1 MSDTPQ
7 QEEQQDVPAARH
19 DDPQARQ
26 MPKAPED
33 RGGESVAGAAGPDD
47 DAPVDE
53 GTATAPKA
61 REFPRPADCSLNLG
75 VIGNCAFSALIDGRA
90 RVVWCCLP
98 RFDGDPVFNALLHP
112 GEGAAAW
119 GFEIEDF
126 AHAKQW
132 YEPNTAVLRTQLF
145 DSAGQGIEITDFAP
159 RFYSRARYFRPLM
172 LVRRVRPIAGAPRM
186 RVALDPRFQ
195 WGAQEPVEVT
205 RGSNHIRYVG
215 PDVTLRL
222 NTDASI
228 SHILSRQP
236 FVVSREYNFMFGVD
250 ETLLDGIADT
260 ARRFEQETIA
270 YWRVWSKRLAIPFEY
285 QDAVIR
291 AAITLKMSLYEDTG
305 AIVAAMTTSIP
316 EAPDSQRNWDYRYC
330 WLRDAFF
337 VVRALNSLSE
347 VGTMEDYLR
356 WLGNVVIGS
365 HGEHIQPLYGI
376 GLERELPES
385 FVESLPGYRGMGP
398 VRVGNQAQEHFQH
411 DVYGNIVLGA
421 AQAFHDHRLLQR
433 AGEAEFPHLE
443 AVGERAIAVYGTPD
457 AGMWELRTRARV
469 HTSSALMSWAAC
481 DRLAMIARALDKT
494 ARAEA
499 ASSGKPAE
507 NRINFAER
515 AAYWHGH
522 ASRMREEIL
531 AKSWSEERQAFAESF
546 GGRELDASILLM
558 AEVGLIDARDPRFV
572 STVDAMEK
580 TLCDGPYM
588 RRYEAADDFGKPE
601 TAFNICTFWRI
612 DALAKIGRKA
622 EARQIFETMLAARN
636 PLGLLSEDTHPV
648 TGEMWGNFPQT
659 YSMVGIINAAM
670 RLSAPWDSAI

>member
-1 MSDTPQ
+1 MS
-7 QEEQQDVPAARH
+7 EQLESSRTT
-19 DDPQARQ
+19 
-26 MPKAPED
+26 MSED
-33 RGGESVAGAAGPDD
+33 RAGEALAEAAGPDER
-47 DAPVDE
+47 APVNAAA
-53 GTATAPKA
+53 ATAS
-61 REFPRPADCSLNLG
+61 RPRGFAAPAEPSLNVG
-75 VIGNCAFSALIDGRA
+75 VVGNCAYSALVDAQG

-98 RFDGDPVFNALLHP
+98 RFDGDPVFNALLHT
-112 GEGAAAW
+112 GENAGAWAI
-119 GFEIEDF
+119 EIEDF
-126 AHAKQW
+126 ARAEQW

-159 RFYSRARYFRPLM
+159 RFYSRSRYFRPLT
-172 LVRRVRPIAGAPRM
+172 LVRRVRPLSGAPRV
-186 RVALDPRFQ
+186 RVMLAPRFQ
-195 WGAQEPVEVT
+195 WGATAPLEVT

-215 PDVTLRL
+215 PDLTLRL
-222 NTDASI
+222 NTDAPI
-228 SHILSRQP
+228 SHILSHQP
-236 FVVSREYNFMFGVD
+236 FVLSREYNFLFGVD
-250 ETLLDGIADT
+250 ETLADGIADT

-270 YWRVWSKRLAIPFEY
+270 YWRTWTKRLAIPFEY

-291 AAITLKMSLYEDTG
+291 AAITLKLSLYEDTG

-316 EAPDSQRNWDYRYC
+316 EAPGSQRNWDYRYC

-365 HGEHIQPLYGI
+365 RGEHIQPLWGI
-376 GLERELPES
+376 GLEGELPES
-385 FVESLPGYRGMGP
+385 FVEGLTGYRGMGP

-411 DVYGNIVLGA
+411 DVYGNIVLGS
-421 AQAFHDHRLLQR
+421 AQAFHDHRLLHR
-433 AGEAEFPHLE
+433 AGTAEFPYLE
-443 AVGERAIAVYGTPD
+443 AVGEQAVRVYGTPD

-481 DRLAMIARALDKT
+481 DRLAKIARTL
-494 ARAEA
+494 
-499 ASSGKPAE
+499 GLP
-507 NRINFAER
+507 ER
-515 AAYWHGH
+515 AVYWHGH
-522 ASRMREEIL
+522 ASRMKEEIL
-531 AKSWSEERQAFAESF
+531 AKSWCEERQAFAESF
-546 GGRELDASILLM
+546 GGHELDASVLLM
-558 AEVGLIDARDPRFV
+558 VEVGLIDARDPRFI

-580 TLCDGPYM
+580 SLCDGPYM

-612 DALAKIGRKA
+612 DALAKIGRRA

-659 YSMVGIINAAM
+659 YSMVGIINAAV
-670 RLSAPWDSAI
+670 RLSAPWDSCI

>member
-1 MSDTPQ
+1 MS
-7 QEEQQDVPAARH
+7 EQHLPV
-19 DDPQARQ
+19 
-26 MPKAPED
+26 APED
-33 RGGESVAGAAGPDD
+33 RAGQSLAGASGPDD
-47 DAPVDE
+47 RAPVDVQ
-53 GTATAPKA
+53 AAAAPG
-61 REFPRPADCSLNLG
+61 PRGFAPPAEPSLNVG
-75 VIGNCAFSALIDGRA
+75 VVGNCAYSALIDARGRA
-90 RVVWCCLP
+90 VWCCLP

-112 GEGAAAW
+112 GEDAGAW
-119 GFEIEDF
+119 SIDIEDF
-126 AHAKQW
+126 AEAKQW

-159 RFYSRARYFRPLM
+159 RFYSRSRYFRPLM
-172 LVRRVRPIAGAPRM
+172 LVRRVRPIAGTPRI
-186 RVALDPRFQ
+186 RVSLDPRFQ
-195 WGAQEPVEVT
+195 WGASAPLEVT

-236 FVVSREYNFMFGVD
+236 FVLSREHNFMFGVD
-250 ETLLDGIADT
+250 ETLLEGIADT
-260 ARRFEQETIA
+260 ARRFEQETIS
-270 YWRVWSKRLAIPFEY
+270 YWRTWSKRLAIPFEY

-291 AAITLKMSLYEDTG
+291 AAITLKLSLYEDTG

-316 EAPDSQRNWDYRYC
+316 EAPGSQRNWDYRYC

-356 WLGNVVIGS
+356 WLANVVIGS

-385 FVESLPGYRGMGP
+385 FVDGLPGYRGMGP

-421 AQAFHDHRLLQR
+421 AQAFHDHRLLSR
-433 AGEAEFPHLE
+433 AGVAEFPHLE
-443 AVGERAIAVYGTPD
+443 AVGEKAVRVYGTPD

-481 DRLAMIARALDKT
+481 DRLSKIARTLELPD
-494 ARAEA
+494 
-499 ASSGKPAE
+499 
-507 NRINFAER
+507 R

-522 ASRMREEIL
+522 AARMKEEIL
-531 AKSWSEERQAFAESF
+531 AKSWCEERQAFAESF

-558 AEVGLIDARDPRFV
+558 VEVGLIDARDPRFI

-580 TLCDGPYM
+580 SLCDGPYM

-659 YSMVGIINAAM
+659 YSMVGIINAAV
-670 RLSAPWDSAI
+670 RLSAPWDSCI

>member
-1 MSDTPQ
+1 MSETQ
-7 QEEQQDVPAARH
+7 LAT
-19 DDPQARQ
+19 
-26 MPKAPED
+26 APEE
-33 RGGESVAGAAGPDD
+33 RAGQALAGAAGPDERAPT
-47 DAPVDE
+47 DAH
-53 GTATAPKA
+53 AAAAPG
-61 REFPRPADCSLNLG
+61 PRGFAPPAEPSLNVG
-75 VIGNCAFSALIDGRA
+75 VIGNCAYSALIDSRGRA
-90 RVVWCCLP
+90 VWCCLP

-112 GEGAAAW
+112 GEEAGAWAI
-119 GFEIEDF
+119 EIEDF
-126 AHAKQW
+126 AQARQW

-159 RFYSRARYFRPLM
+159 RFYSRSRYFRPLM
-172 LVRRVRPIAGAPRM
+172 MVRRVRPIAGAPRI

-195 WGAQEPVEVT
+195 WGATAPVEVT

-236 FVVSREYNFMFGVD
+236 FVLSREYNFMFGVD
-250 ETLLDGIADT
+250 ETLSDGIADT
-260 ARRFEQETIA
+260 ARKFEQETIA
-270 YWRVWSKRLAIPFEY
+270 YWRTWTKRLAIPFEY
-285 QDAVIR
+285 QEAVIR
-291 AAITLKMSLYEDTG
+291 AAITLKLSLYEDTG

-316 EAPDSQRNWDYRYC
+316 EAPGSQRNWDYRYC

-385 FVESLPGYRGMGP
+385 FVEGLPGYRGMGP

-421 AQAFHDHRLLQR
+421 AQAFHDQRLLAR
-433 AGEAEFPHLE
+433 AGVAEFPHLE
-443 AVGERAIAVYGTPD
+443 AVGEQAVRVYGTPD

-481 DRLAMIARALDKT
+481 DRLAKIAHALKL
-494 ARAEA
+494 
-499 ASSGKPAE
+499 P
-507 NRINFAER
+507 ER
-515 AAYWHGH
+515 ATYWSDH
-522 ASRMREEIL
+522 AARMKEEIL
-531 AKSWSEERQAFAESF
+531 EKSWCEERQAFAESF
-546 GGRELDASILLM
+546 GGHELDASILLM
-558 AEVGLIDARDPRFV
+558 VEVGLIDARDPRFI

-580 TLCDGPYM
+580 SLCDGPYM

-659 YSMVGIINAAM
+659 YSMVGIINAAV
-670 RLSAPWDSAI
+670 RLSAPWDSCI